1 MCFACT
7 CFPYEKAD
15 SKSDEYVADSHETD
29 ISFHKGAINCTIL
42 ILANF
47 TKQEPR
53 INQQLT
59 SKDYKLSLYLI
70 NFAAAHGSHLEWK
83 GQPAS
88 FCWQVIRQASM

>member
-1 MCFACT
+1 MKKLLCFAWAL
-7 CFPYEKAD
+7 KAN
-15 SKSDEYVADSHETD
+15 SKSDKYVDSHETLTYP
-29 ISFHKGAINCTIL
+29 FTIL

-47 TKQEPR
+47 MKQEPR